1 MKGGWRFQP
10 LQHLGG
16 EKSSQTN
23 EEKNHS
29 TTLGLSR
36 HGGEELE
43 LAGEYGE
50 WLGWQEEE
58 GGTGVIWMSAFSLGW
73 CYELRLKGYPLVSA
87 RNTSRD

>member
-23 EEKNHS
+23 EEKNRN
-29 TTLGLSR
+29 TTLGLSH

-43 LAGEYGE
+43 L
-50 WLGWQEEE
+50 
-58 GGTGVIWMSAFSLGW
+58 TGVALVNGSSGRVPFGLG
-73 CYELRLKGYPLVSA
+73 S
-87 RNTSRD
+87 

>member
-23 EEKNHS
+23 EEKNRS

-43 LAGEYGE
+43 LAGVALVNGS
-50 WLGWQEEE
+50 
-58 GGTGVIWMSAFSLGW
+58 GGRRKKEVRALYQ
-73 CYELRLKGYPLVSA
+73 CRPLVPASVM
-87 RNTSRD
+87 SRD